1 MKKIALLGSTGSIG
15 VNSLEVVDQLA
26 EEFVVTALSTHR
38 RIDQLY
44 EQAKRFR
51 PRIAAI
57 TGVAVSD
64 DHRAA
69 FKKLGVELTTGA
81 DALLKLAGSADYD
94 LLVNA
99 VVGSIGFRP
108 TLTALQRGK
117 PVALANK
124 ETMVIGG
131 ELVSAA
137 AAHHHAAILPIDSE
151 HSAVF
156 QCLLGESEKNV
167 EALLLT
173 GSGGPFRTLAKEAFA
188 SITPAQALKHPNWSM
203 GPKITIDSATMMNK
217 GLEVIEAHWLFQ
229 VAVEKI
235 RVVVHPQSIIH
246 SMVLFCDG
254 SIKAQMGLPDMRL
267 PIQLAM
273 TWPERKPSAL
283 PRLEFGSRLSLTFD
297 EPDTTRFP
305 CLQLA
310 YDALRQGGTAPAVL
324 NAANETAVQLFLE
337 ERISFPRIAELV
349 DASLQAMKLEIKPGV
364 EELLSADRWA
374 REFVDAAGKSK

>member
-15 VNSLEVVDQLA
+15 VNCLEVVDQLA
-26 EEFVVTALSTHR
+26 EEFVVTVLSTHR

-44 EQAKRFR
+44 DQAKRFR
-51 PRIAAI
+51 PQIAAI
-57 TGVAVSD
+57 TGAAVSD

-69 FKKLGVELTTGA
+69 FNKLGVELIAGA
-81 DALLKLAGSADYD
+81 EALLQLAGSAEYD

-137 AAHHHAAILPIDSE
+137 AEHHRAAILPIDSE

-156 QCLLGESEKNV
+156 QCLLGESEKNI
-167 EALLLT
+167 EAILLT

-217 GLEVIEAHWLFQ
+217 GLEVIEAHWLFR

-267 PIQLAM
+267 PIQLAL
-273 TWPERKPSAL
+273 TWPERKPSAF
-283 PRLEFGSRLSLTFD
+283 PRLEFGNHLSLTFT
-297 EPDTTRFP
+297 EP
-305 CLQLA
+305 
-310 YDALRQGGTAPAVL
+310 
-324 NAANETAVQLFLE
+324 
-337 ERISFPRIAELV
+337 
-349 DASLQAMKLEIKPGV
+349 
-364 EELLSADRWA
+364 
-374 REFVDAAGKSK
+374 

>member
-1 MKKIALLGSTGSIG
+1 LKKIALLGCTGSIG
-15 VNSLEVVDQLA
+15 VNSLEVVDQMA
-26 EEFVVTALSTHR
+26 GEFVVTALSAHR
-38 RIDQLY
+38 RIDSLY
-44 EQAKRFR
+44 DQAKRFR
-51 PRIAAI
+51 PQIAAI
-57 TGVAVSD
+57 TGATVSD
-64 DHRAA
+64 DRRTA
-69 FKKLGVELTTGA
+69 FKKLGVDLITGA
-81 DALLKLAGSADYD
+81 DALVQLADSADYD

-108 TLTALQRGK
+108 TLTALQRGI

-137 AAHHHAAILPIDSE
+137 AAHHRAAILPIDSE

-156 QCLLGESEKNV
+156 QCLLGETERSV
-167 EALLLT
+167 EAVLLT

-188 SITPAQALKHPNWSM
+188 SITPAQARKHPNWSM

-273 TWPERKPSAL
+273 TWPERKTSSF
-283 PRLEFGSRLSLTFD
+283 PRLAFDSRLSLTFA
-297 EPDTTRFP
+297 EPDTDRFP

-324 NAANETAVQLFLE
+324 NAANEAAVQLFLE

-349 DASLQAMKLEIKPGV
+349 DASLQAHRLEIKPDV
-364 EELLSADRWA
+364 EQLLSADRWA
-374 REFVDAAGKSK
+374 REFVGAAVKK

>member
-26 EEFVVTALSTHR
+26 EECVVTALSTHR
-38 RIDQLY
+38 RIDALY

-51 PRIAAI
+51 PQIAAI
-57 TGVAVSD
+57 TGAAVSD
-64 DHRAA
+64 DHRTA
-69 FKKLGVELTTGA
+69 FKKLGVELITGA
-81 DALLKLAGSADYD
+81 DALLQLAGSADYD

-108 TLTALQRGK
+108 TLSALQRGK

-137 AAHHHAAILPIDSE
+137 AAHHRAAILPIDSE

-156 QCLLGESEKNV
+156 QCLLGETERSV
-167 EALLLT
+167 EAILLT

-217 GLEVIEAHWLFQ
+217 GLEVIEAHWLFR

-273 TWPERKPSAL
+273 TWPERKPSAF
-283 PRLEFGSRLSLTFD
+283 PRLEFGSRLSLTFA
-297 EPDTTRFP
+297 EPDTDRFP
-305 CLQLA
+305 CLRLA
-310 YDALRQGGTAPAVL
+310 YEALRQSGTAPAVL
-324 NAANETAVQLFLE
+324 NAANEAAVQLFLE

-349 DASLQAMKLEIKPGV
+349 DASLQAHRLEIKPDV

-374 REFVDAAGKSK
+374 REFVSAAVN

>member
-1 MKKIALLGSTGSIG
+1 VKKIALLGSTGSIG
-15 VNSLEVVDQLA
+15 VSSLEVVDQLA
-26 EEFVVTALSTHR
+26 EEFIVAALSTHR

-51 PRIAAI
+51 PQIAAV
-57 TGVAVSD
+57 TGAAVSD
-64 DHRAA
+64 DHLAA
-69 FKKLGVELTTGA
+69 FARLGVELITGA
-81 DALLKLAGSADYD
+81 DALQQLAGFADYD

-137 AAHHHAAILPIDSE
+137 AAQHRAAILPIDSE

-156 QCLLGESEKNV
+156 QCLLGESEKSV
-167 EALLLT
+167 EAVLLT

-217 GLEVIEAHWLFQ
+217 GLEVIEAHWLFH

-273 TWPERKPSAL
+273 TWPERKPSVF

-297 EPDTTRFP
+297 EPDTARFP
-305 CLQLA
+305 CLRLA

-324 NAANETAVQLFLE
+324 NAANEAAVQLFLE

-349 DASLQAMKLEIKPGV
+349 DASLQAHKLEIKPDV
-364 EELLSADRWA
+364 EGLLSADLWA
-374 REFVDAAGKSK
+374 RKFVSAAGK